1 MNFWER
7 DENTYKNY
15 NSNSQRAQNV
25 SRGQEDKSYFQNE
38 MRDSNETVGTQN
50 FADNSEFWRQKVG
63 EYAGKS
69 QQELMQE
76 LLSTSSRMKQS
87 GELSSADLDDF
98 YNKVQGFLN
107 EEQKQRMKSLIETL
121 KR

>member
-50 FADNSEFWRQKVG
+50 FTDNSEFWRQKVG
-63 EYAGKS
+63 EFAGKS

-87 GELSSADLDDF
+87 GELSGADLDDF

-107 EEQKQRMKSLIETL
+107 EEQRQRMKSLIETL
-121 KR
+121 KG

>member
-50 FADNSEFWRQKVG
+50 FTDNSEFWRQKVG